1 MSVLLIVLLES
12 LPVVLAA
19 FALYVV
25 ARSIVAIG
33 PAEIGLVIKRVSRR
47 HNTTDTP
54 IAFTGEAGYQADLLM
69 PGVRFKLWPTYKV
82 IRYPWVQVPAGEIGV
97 LISQIGEPLPTG
109 AKSAVYRPQF
119 GNFTDLGTFIAG
131 KGQKGVQRPVLP
143 PGTLAPIHPVA
154 FLVVTATKAYGLPV
168 DPRITARGPLEP
180 GSFGLKPEQ
189 FRVTVI
195 APNNTQDVVGIVT
208 TLEGAPLGP
217 ADIACRIGGFSDIE
231 ALEKQSGISDSELI
245 EALLGKK
252 NELHNNYQDFQ
263 AFLDNGGRIGPQHD
277 PLLYGAFLLNPLLV
291 RVEPAP
297 ILGLH
302 PGQVPGTK

>member
-1 MSVLLIVLLES
+1 MSVLLWSLLWIS
-12 LPVVLAA
+12 AA
-19 FALYVV
+19 FALFALYAVSRSVV
-25 ARSIVAIG
+25 VIG
-33 PAEIGLVIKRVSRR
+33 PAQLGLVIKRVSRR

-54 IAFTGEAGYQADLLM
+54 IAFAGEAGYQADLLM

-82 IRYPWVQVPAGEIGV
+82 LKYPWVQVPAGEIGV
-97 LISQIGEPLPTG
+97 VISQIGEPLPTG
-109 AKSAVYRPQF
+109 AKSAAFKPEF
-119 GNFTDLGTFIAG
+119 ANFTDLRAFVAG

-168 DPRITARGPLEP
+168 DSTIVAKGALTPA
-180 GSFGLKPEQ
+180 SFGLTPQQ

-195 APNNTQDVVGIVT
+195 APNGAQDQVGIVT
-208 TLEGAPLGP
+208 TLEGEPLAP

-231 ALEKQSGISDSELI
+231 ALEQQPNVSDSELI

-263 AFLDNGGRIGPQHD
+263 AFLDRGGRIGLQHD
-277 PLLYGAFLLNPLLV
+277 PLLYGAYLLNPFLV

-297 ILGLH
+297 ML
-302 PGQVPGTK
+302 VVN